1 MVGMEAAFPDLQHLR
16 SLLPPLESI
25 QFELLRRGVW
35 PGKFGTYFPDDG
47 PLRRELY
54 PKQLEFFKAGAVY
67 YERLFMKAN
76 RVGGTTA
83 GAFELTAHMTGMYPI
98 WWQGRRFK
106 GPVDCWLAGKTG
118 KTTRDILQK
127 EMLGD
132 FGQLGTGMIPA
143 HLLIGEPSRTHGI
156 PEAYENFHV
165 RHATGG
171 ISRAQFKS
179 CEQGRQAF
187 EGTQKHVVWIDEEPE
202 SDAQGIYAE
211 CVTRTM
217 TIDDKGE
224 KTSGMV
230 FVTFTPLKGLTLF
243 VKEYMEK
250 AVIGDPAGKL
260 MNAEKVWEQTDD
272 HAVV

>member
-1 MVGMEAAFPDLQHLR
+1 MDSSDFAHLQALAD
-16 SLLPPLESI
+16 LLPLIQSLEA
-25 QFELLRRGVW
+25 QRGGT
-35 PGKFGTYFPDDG
+35 PIGKFATYFPDTG

-54 PKQLEFFKAGAVY
+54 PKQLAFFKAGFTY

-83 GAFELTAHMTGMYPI
+83 GAFELTAHMTGLYPA
-98 WWQGRRFK
+98 WWEGRRFK

-118 KTTRDILQK
+118 KTTRDILQH

-132 FGQLGTGMIPA
+132 FGHLGTGMIPS
-143 HLLIGEPSRTHGI
+143 HLFVGEPSRSHGI
-156 PEAYENFHV
+156 PQAYESFWV
-165 RHATGG
+165 RHVTGG
-171 ISRAQFKS
+171 ISRAQLKS

-187 EGTQKHVVWIDEEPE
+187 EGTAKHVVWIDEEPE
-202 SDAQGIYAE
+202 ADAQGIYSE

-217 TIDDKGE
+217 TVEDAGE
-224 KTSGMV
+224 RISGMT

-243 VKEYMEK
+243 IKEFMEK
-250 AVIGDPAGKL
+250 AVISSEAGDL

-272 HAVV
+272 HTVE